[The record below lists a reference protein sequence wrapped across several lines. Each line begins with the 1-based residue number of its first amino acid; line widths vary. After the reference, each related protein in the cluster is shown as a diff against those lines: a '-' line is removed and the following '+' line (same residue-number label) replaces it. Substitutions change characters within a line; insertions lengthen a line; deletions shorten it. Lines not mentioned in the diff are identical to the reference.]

1 MEHRD
6 TGDTGAI
13 QDATHEPRAAADEA
27 ARNVG
32 DRLESAAG
40 RLRAQLPDSGIAG
53 HAADRLTQGVKQA
66 TTSLQEQGIGGMIDD
81 VITFARRYPMQALF
95 VGLGCAYLLSRLRR
109 D

>member
-13 QDATHEPRAAADEA
+13 QEATQEARAAADEA
-27 ARNVG
+27 ARNAG

-40 RLRAQLPDSGIAG
+40 RLRAQLPDNGIAG
-53 HAADRLTQGVKQA
+53 EAADRFTQGVKQA
-66 TTSLQEQGIGGMIDD
+66 ATSLQEQGVGGMIDE
-81 VITFARRYPMQALF
+81 VITYARRYPMQAFF
-95 VGLGCAYLLSRLRR
+95 VGLGCAYLLSRFRR